1 MTGCVW
7 LYLGRIFCDKTR
19 ILQRCKS
26 FVIFY
31 IVFIKL
37 VFKEVFLMQGYIY
50 AVIPAIAIIIHVIIN
65 YSFLK
70 SNRKFLKRESFKN
83 YRRFLVSV
91 LCYYLVDALW
101 GIVAGLNNISLLFW
115 ETSLYNIVMAATIYF
130 ESRYVVGYLNINDWF
145 GKLLNRAATVFF
157 FVQTT
162 VIIINCF
169 TPIYFYFDEQGMY
182 QVCPYRNVLVACHF
196 LIFTMIAY
204 KTYMVTINSEGRLNR
219 RNRAVCYFA
228 ITMFL
233 CSLLQFFYPL
243 VPAYSLGFLIGLCF
257 LNSFV
262 YVDEQEEQLEAM
274 QELNKRMKEYND
286 IISLAGFGIWSII
299 LKPGCKPRMQAN
311 AKMLG
316 LLGAN
321 LSMTEEEIYDTWYS
335 RIMPDE
341 LASVQ
346 ASVGEMLS
354 GMFSENTYLWFHPE
368 KGAIYVRCG
377 GTSVKLED
385 GTSVLRGYHADVTD
399 IVLKDKERE
408 IELSNAKR
416 AAEKASRAK
425 SAFLF
430 NMSHDIRTPMNA
442 ILGYAELIKKNFDDK
457 DRCNKY
463 LDKLMMSGDFL
474 LTLINNVLTIARI
487 ESGKET
493 VDETIVSPRDVT
505 YNVYSIFDEMVERKQ
520 LEFTKTTD
528 IKTDYIYADVVKL
541 KEIALNLV
549 SNACKYTPAGGK
561 VSVTVRE
568 IPCDR
573 VGYTNL
579 QTIVADTGIGISKEF
594 LDSIFEKFSREH
606 TVTENKIQGTG
617 LGMPLVK
624 EFVDLMGGTIVV
636 DSELG
641 KGTTFTVTIPH
652 RIAEAP
658 DNHVE
663 HSKTEEFDTN
673 KKIRILIAE
682 DNDLNAEIVMELLA
696 EVGVLV
702 ERASDGIICIDMLQK
717 ASPNYYDVILMDVQM
732 PNMDGY
738 KATRIIR
745 SMDDSLKAN
754 IPILAM
760 TANAFEEDKKAA
772 FEAGMNG
779 HIAKPIDVGII
790 MKELSRVLGKDKL

>member
-1 MTGCVW
+1 
-7 LYLGRIFCDKTR
+7 
-19 ILQRCKS
+19 
-26 FVIFY
+26 
-31 IVFIKL
+31 
-37 VFKEVFLMQGYIY
+37 MQGYIY
-50 AVIPAIAIIIHVIIN
+50 AVIPTLAIIIHIIIN
-65 YSFLK
+65 YSLLNSSREALNSK
-70 SNRKFLKRESFKN
+70 SIEN
-83 YRRFLVSV
+83 YRRFLISV
-91 LCYYLVDALW
+91 LCYYFVDGLW
-101 GIVAGLNNISLLFW
+101 GIIAGLNNTVLLFW
-115 ETSLYNIVMAATIYF
+115 ETSLYNIVMAATLYF
-130 ESRYVVGYLNINDWF
+130 ESRYVVGYLNIDDWF
-145 GKLLNRAATVFF
+145 GKFLNRASTVFL

-162 VIIINCF
+162 VIAINCF

-182 QVCPYRNVLVACHF
+182 QVCSYRNVLVACHF

-204 KTYMVTINSEGRLNR
+204 KTYMVTVNSEGRLNR

-243 VPAYSLGFLIGLCF
+243 VPAYSLGFMIGICF

-262 YVDEQEEQLEAM
+262 YVDEQEEQLESV

-286 IISLAGFGIWSII
+286 IISHAGFGIWSII
-299 LKPGCKPRMQAN
+299 LKPDCKPRMQAN
-311 AKMLG
+311 AKMLW
-316 LLGAN
+316 LLGADVG
-321 LSMTEEEIYDTWYS
+321 MTEEEVYETWYS
-335 RIMPDE
+335 HIMPSA
-341 LASVQ
+341 LSSVQ
-346 ASVGEMLS
+346 ASVEEMLS
-354 GMFSENTYLWFHPE
+354 GMFSENTYLWYHPV
-368 KGAIYVRCG
+368 KGVIYVRCG

-385 GTSVLRGYHADVTD
+385 GTTVLRGYHADVTD

-408 IELSNAKR
+408 IELSNAKK

-425 SAFLF
+425 SAFIF

-442 ILGYAELIKKNFDDK
+442 ILGYAELIKKNLDDK

-505 YNVYSIFDEMVERKQ
+505 YNVYSIFDEIVERKH
-520 LEFTKTTD
+520 LEFTTITD

-549 SNACKYTPAGGK
+549 SNACKYTPEGGK
-561 VSVTVRE
+561 ISITVRE
-568 IPCDR
+568 IPCDK
-573 VGYTNL
+573 VGYTNI
-579 QTIVADTGIGISKEF
+579 QTVVADNGIGISKEF
-594 LDSIFEKFSREH
+594 LGSIFEKFTREH
-606 TVTENKIQGTG
+606 TATENKIQGTG

-624 EFVDLMGGTIVV
+624 QFIDLMGGTITVE
-636 DSELG
+636 SELG

-658 DNHVE
+658 DNYIE
-663 HSKTEEFDTN
+663 HSSAKEFN
-673 KKIRILIAE
+673 ANRKIRILIAE
-682 DNDLNAEIVMELLA
+682 DNDLNAEIAIELLT

-717 ASPNYYDVILMDVQM
+717 AGSEYYDVILMDIQM

-738 KATRIIR
+738 KTTRIIR
-745 SMDDSLKAN
+745 SMDDPVKAS

-772 FEAGMNG
+772 AEAGMDG
-779 HIAKPIDVGII
+779 HIAKPIDVSII
-790 MKELSRVLGKDKL
+790 MEEIGKALGKNRL

>member
-1 MTGCVW
+1 
-7 LYLGRIFCDKTR
+7 
-19 ILQRCKS
+19 
-26 FVIFY
+26 
-31 IVFIKL
+31 
-37 VFKEVFLMQGYIY
+37 MQGYIY

-70 SNRKFLKRESFKN
+70 PNREFLNKKSLEN
-83 YRRFLVSV
+83 YRRFLISV
-91 LCYYLVDALW
+91 LCYYFVDALW

-182 QVCPYRNVLVACHF
+182 QVCPYRNILVACHF

-299 LKPGCKPRMQAN
+299 LKPDCKPRMQAN

-321 LSMTEEEIYDTWYS
+321 ISMTEEEIYDTWYS
-335 RIMPDE
+335 RIMPEE
-341 LASVQ
+341 LPSVQ
-346 ASVGEMLS
+346 ASVEEMLN
-354 GMFSENTYLWFHPE
+354 GMFSENTYLWFHPV
-368 KGAIYVRCG
+368 KGVIYVRCG

-399 IVLKDKERE
+399 IVLKDKEKE

-457 DRCNKY
+457 DRCNNY
-463 LDKLMMSGDFL
+463 LDKLMMSGEFL

-493 VDETIVSPRDVT
+493 VDETIVSPRNVS

-568 IPCDR
+568 VPCDR
-573 VGYTNL
+573 VGYTNI
-579 QTIVADTGIGISKEF
+579 QTIVADNGIGISKEF
-594 LDSIFEKFSREH
+594 LDSIFEKFTREH

-663 HSKTEEFDTN
+663 HSNPEEFDTN

-702 ERASDGIICIDMLQK
+702 ERSTDGIICIDMLQK

-745 SMDDSLKAN
+745 SMDDPVKAN

-790 MKELSRVLGKDKL
+790 MKELSRVLGKNEL

>member
-1 MTGCVW
+1 
-7 LYLGRIFCDKTR
+7 
-19 ILQRCKS
+19 
-26 FVIFY
+26 
-31 IVFIKL
+31 
-37 VFKEVFLMQGYIY
+37 MQGYIY
-50 AVIPAIAIIIHVIIN
+50 AVIPTLAIIIHIIIN
-65 YSFLK
+65 YSLLNSSREALNSK
-70 SNRKFLKRESFKN
+70 SIEN
-83 YRRFLVSV
+83 YRRFLISV
-91 LCYYLVDALW
+91 LCYYFVDGLW
-101 GIVAGLNNISLLFW
+101 GIIAGLNNTVLLFW
-115 ETSLYNIVMAATIYF
+115 ETSLYNIVMAATLYF
-130 ESRYVVGYLNINDWF
+130 ESRYVVGYLNIDDWF
-145 GKLLNRAATVFF
+145 GKFLNRASTVFL

-162 VIIINCF
+162 VIAINCF

-182 QVCPYRNVLVACHF
+182 QVCSYRNVLVACHF

-204 KTYMVTINSEGRLNR
+204 KTYMVTVNSEGRLNR

-243 VPAYSLGFLIGLCF
+243 VPAYSLGFMIGICF

-262 YVDEQEEQLEAM
+262 YVDEREEQLEAV

-286 IISLAGFGIWSII
+286 IISHAGFGIWSII
-299 LKPGCKPRMQAN
+299 LKPDCKPRMQAN
-311 AKMLG
+311 AKMLW
-316 LLGAN
+316 LLGADVG
-321 LSMTEEEIYDTWYS
+321 MTEEEVYETWYS
-335 RIMPDE
+335 HIMPSA
-341 LASVQ
+341 LSSVQ
-346 ASVGEMLS
+346 ASVEEMLS
-354 GMFSENTYLWFHPE
+354 GMFSENTYLWYHPV
-368 KGAIYVRCG
+368 KGVIYVRCG

-385 GTSVLRGYHADVTD
+385 GTTVLRGYHADVTD

-408 IELSNAKR
+408 IELSNAQK
-416 AAEKASRAK
+416 AAEKASIAK
-425 SAFLF
+425 SAFIF

-442 ILGYAELIKKNFDDK
+442 ILGYAELIKKNLDDK

-505 YNVYSIFDEMVERKQ
+505 YNVYSIFDEIVERKH
-520 LEFTKTTD
+520 LEFTTITD

-549 SNACKYTPAGGK
+549 SNACKYTPEGGK
-561 VSVTVRE
+561 ISITVRE
-568 IPCDR
+568 IPCDK
-573 VGYTNL
+573 VGYTNI
-579 QTIVADTGIGISKEF
+579 QTVVADNGIGISKEF
-594 LDSIFEKFSREH
+594 LGSIFEKFTREH
-606 TVTENKIQGTG
+606 TATENKIQGTG

-624 EFVDLMGGTIVV
+624 QFIDLMGGTITVE
-636 DSELG
+636 SELG

-658 DNHVE
+658 DNYIE
-663 HSKTEEFDTN
+663 HSSAKEFNTN
-673 KKIRILIAE
+673 RKIRILIAE
-682 DNDLNAEIVMELLA
+682 DNDLNAEIAIELLT

-717 ASPNYYDVILMDVQM
+717 AGSEYYDVILMDIQM

-738 KATRIIR
+738 KTTRIIR
-745 SMDDSLKAN
+745 SMDDPVKAS

-772 FEAGMNG
+772 VEAGMDG
-779 HIAKPIDVGII
+779 HIAKPIDVSII
-790 MKELSRVLGKDKL
+790 MEEIGKALGKNRL

>member
-1 MTGCVW
+1 ME
-7 LYLGRIFCDKTR
+7 
-19 ILQRCKS
+19 
-26 FVIFY
+26 
-31 IVFIKL
+31 VFI
-37 VFKEVFLMQGYIY
+37 MQGYIY
-50 AVIPAIAIIIHVIIN
+50 AVIPTLAIIIHIIIN
-65 YSFLK
+65 YSLLNPNREILN
-70 SNRKFLKRESFKN
+70 SNSIEN
-83 YRRFLVSV
+83 YRRFLISV
-91 LCYYLVDALW
+91 LCYYFVDGLW
-101 GIVAGLNNISLLFW
+101 GIIAGLNNTTLLFW
-115 ETSLYNIVMAATIYF
+115 ETSLYNIVMAATLYF
-130 ESRYVVGYLNINDWF
+130 ESRYVVGYLNIDDWF
-145 GKLLNRAATVFF
+145 GKFLNRASTVFL

-162 VIIINCF
+162 VIAINCF

-204 KTYMVTINSEGRLNR
+204 KTYMVTVNSEGRLNR

-243 VPAYSLGFLIGLCF
+243 VPAYSLGFMIGICF

-262 YVDEQEEQLEAM
+262 YVDEREEQLEAV

-286 IISLAGFGIWSII
+286 IISHAGFGIWSII
-299 LKPGCKPRMQAN
+299 LKPDCKPRMQAN
-311 AKMLG
+311 AKMLW
-316 LLGAN
+316 LLGADVG
-321 LSMTEEEIYDTWYS
+321 MTEEEVYETWYS
-335 RIMPDE
+335 HIMPSA
-341 LASVQ
+341 LSSVQ
-346 ASVGEMLS
+346 ASVEEMLS
-354 GMFSENTYLWFHPE
+354 GMFSENTYLWYHPV
-368 KGAIYVRCG
+368 KGVIYVRCG

-385 GTSVLRGYHADVTD
+385 GTTVLRGYHADVTD

-408 IELSNAKR
+408 IELSNAQK

-425 SAFLF
+425 SAFIF

-442 ILGYAELIKKNFDDK
+442 ILGYAELIKKNLDDK

-505 YNVYSIFDEMVERKQ
+505 YNVYSIFDETIERKH
-520 LEFTKTTD
+520 LEFTTITD

-549 SNACKYTPAGGK
+549 SNACKYTPEGGK
-561 VSVTVRE
+561 ISITVRE
-568 IPCDR
+568 IPCDK
-573 VGYTNL
+573 VGYTNI
-579 QTIVADTGIGISKEF
+579 QTVIADNGIGISKEF
-594 LDSIFEKFSREH
+594 LGSIFEKFTREH
-606 TVTENKIQGTG
+606 TATENKIQGTG

-624 EFVDLMGGTIVV
+624 QFIDLMGGTITVE
-636 DSELG
+636 SELG

-658 DNHVE
+658 DNYIE
-663 HSKTEEFDTN
+663 HSSAKEFNTN
-673 KKIRILIAE
+673 RKIRILIAE
-682 DNDLNAEIVMELLA
+682 DNDLNAEIAIELLT

-717 ASPNYYDVILMDVQM
+717 AGSEYYDVILMDIQM

-738 KATRIIR
+738 KTTRIIR
-745 SMDDSLKAN
+745 SMDDPVKAS

-772 FEAGMNG
+772 VEAGMDG
-779 HIAKPIDVGII
+779 HIAKPIDVSII
-790 MKELSRVLGKDKL
+790 MEEIGKALGKNRL

>member
-1 MTGCVW
+1 ME
-7 LYLGRIFCDKTR
+7 
-19 ILQRCKS
+19 
-26 FVIFY
+26 
-31 IVFIKL
+31 VFI
-37 VFKEVFLMQGYIY
+37 MQGYIY
-50 AVIPAIAIIIHVIIN
+50 AVIPTLAIIIHIIIN
-65 YSFLK
+65 YSLLNPNREILN
-70 SNRKFLKRESFKN
+70 SNSIEN
-83 YRRFLVSV
+83 YRRFLISV
-91 LCYYLVDALW
+91 LCYYFVDGLW
-101 GIVAGLNNISLLFW
+101 GIIAGLNNTTLLFW
-115 ETSLYNIVMAATIYF
+115 ETSLYNIVMAATLYF
-130 ESRYVVGYLNINDWF
+130 ESRYVVGYLNIDDWF
-145 GKLLNRAATVFF
+145 GKFLNRASTVFL

-162 VIIINCF
+162 VIAINCF

-204 KTYMVTINSEGRLNR
+204 KTYMVTVNSEGRLNR

-233 CSLLQFFYPL
+233 CSMLQFFYPL
-243 VPAYSLGFLIGLCF
+243 VPAYSLGFMIGICF

-262 YVDEQEEQLEAM
+262 YVDEREEQLEAV

-286 IISLAGFGIWSII
+286 IISHAGFGIWSII
-299 LKPGCKPRMQAN
+299 LKPDCKPRMQAN
-311 AKMLG
+311 AKMLW
-316 LLGAN
+316 LLGADVG
-321 LSMTEEEIYDTWYS
+321 MTEEEVYETWYS
-335 RIMPDE
+335 HIMPSA
-341 LASVQ
+341 LSSVQ
-346 ASVGEMLS
+346 ASVEEMLS
-354 GMFSENTYLWFHPE
+354 GMFSENTYLWYHPV
-368 KGAIYVRCG
+368 KGVIYVRCG

-385 GTSVLRGYHADVTD
+385 GTTVLRGYHADVTD

-408 IELSNAKR
+408 IELSNAQK
-416 AAEKASRAK
+416 AAEKASIAK
-425 SAFLF
+425 SAFIF

-442 ILGYAELIKKNFDDK
+442 ILGYAELIKKNLEDK

-505 YNVYSIFDEMVERKQ
+505 YNVYSIFDEIVERKH
-520 LEFTKTTD
+520 LEFTTLTD

-549 SNACKYTPAGGK
+549 SNACKYTPEGGK
-561 VSVTVRE
+561 ISITVKE
-568 IPCDR
+568 IPCDK
-573 VGYTNL
+573 VGYTNI
-579 QTIVADTGIGISKEF
+579 QTVVADNGIGISKEF
-594 LDSIFEKFSREH
+594 LGSIFEKFTREH
-606 TVTENKIQGTG
+606 TATENKIQGTG

-624 EFVDLMGGTIVV
+624 QFIDLMGGTITVE
-636 DSELG
+636 SELG

-658 DNHVE
+658 DNYIE
-663 HSKTEEFDTN
+663 HSSAKEFNTN
-673 KKIRILIAE
+673 RKIRILIAE
-682 DNDLNAEIVMELLA
+682 DNDLNAEIAIELLT

-717 ASPNYYDVILMDVQM
+717 AGSEYYDVILMDIQM

-738 KATRIIR
+738 KTTRIIR
-745 SMDDSLKAN
+745 SMDDPVKAS

-772 FEAGMNG
+772 VEAGMDG
-779 HIAKPIDVGII
+779 HIAKPIDVSII
-790 MKELSRVLGKDKL
+790 MEEIGKVLGKHRL

>member
-1 MTGCVW
+1 
-7 LYLGRIFCDKTR
+7 
-19 ILQRCKS
+19 
-26 FVIFY
+26 
-31 IVFIKL
+31 
-37 VFKEVFLMQGYIY
+37 MQGYIY
-50 AVIPAIAIIIHVIIN
+50 AVIPTLAIIIHIIIN
-65 YSFLK
+65 YSLLNPNREILN
-70 SNRKFLKRESFKN
+70 SNSIEN
-83 YRRFLVSV
+83 YRRFLISV
-91 LCYYLVDALW
+91 LCYYFVDGLW
-101 GIVAGLNNISLLFW
+101 GIIAGLNNTTLLFW
-115 ETSLYNIVMAATIYF
+115 ETSLYNIVMAATLYF
-130 ESRYVVGYLNINDWF
+130 ESRYVVGYLNIDDWF
-145 GKLLNRAATVFF
+145 GKFLNRASTVFL

-162 VIIINCF
+162 VIAINCF

-204 KTYMVTINSEGRLNR
+204 KTYMVTVNSEGRLNR

-243 VPAYSLGFLIGLCF
+243 VPAYSLGFMIGICF

-262 YVDEQEEQLEAM
+262 YVDEREEQLEAV

-286 IISLAGFGIWSII
+286 IISHAGFGIWSII
-299 LKPGCKPRMQAN
+299 LKPDCKPRMQAN
-311 AKMLG
+311 AKMLW
-316 LLGAN
+316 LLGADVG
-321 LSMTEEEIYDTWYS
+321 MTEEEVYETWYS
-335 RIMPDE
+335 HIMPSA
-341 LASVQ
+341 LSSVQ
-346 ASVGEMLS
+346 ASVEEMLS
-354 GMFSENTYLWFHPE
+354 GMFSENTYLWYHPV
-368 KGAIYVRCG
+368 KGVIYVRCG

-385 GTSVLRGYHADVTD
+385 GTTVLRGYHADVTD

-408 IELSNAKR
+408 IELSNAQK
-416 AAEKASRAK
+416 AAEKASIAK
-425 SAFLF
+425 SAFIF

-442 ILGYAELIKKNFDDK
+442 ILGYAELIKKNLDDK

-505 YNVYSIFDEMVERKQ
+505 YNVYSIFDEIVERKH
-520 LEFTKTTD
+520 LEFTTITD

-549 SNACKYTPAGGK
+549 SNACKYTPEGGK
-561 VSVTVRE
+561 ISITVRE
-568 IPCDR
+568 IPCDK
-573 VGYTNL
+573 VGYTNI
-579 QTIVADTGIGISKEF
+579 QTVVADNGIGISKEF
-594 LDSIFEKFSREH
+594 LGSIFEKFTREH
-606 TVTENKIQGTG
+606 TATENKIQGTG

-624 EFVDLMGGTIVV
+624 QFIDLMGGTITVE
-636 DSELG
+636 SELG

-658 DNHVE
+658 DNYIE
-663 HSKTEEFDTN
+663 HSSAKEFNTN
-673 KKIRILIAE
+673 RKIRILIAE
-682 DNDLNAEIVMELLA
+682 DNDLNAEIAIELLT

-717 ASPNYYDVILMDVQM
+717 AGSEYYDVILMDIQM

-738 KATRIIR
+738 KTTRIIR
-745 SMDDSLKAN
+745 SMDDPVKAS

-772 FEAGMNG
+772 AEAGMDG
-779 HIAKPIDVGII
+779 HIAKPIDVSII
-790 MKELSRVLGKDKL
+790 MEEIGKALGKHRL